1 MVSRLH
7 AEECESFLELDARV
21 AENSSA
27 IRHLQLRSGCAQALQ
42 HAPYYGI
49 LATSRRVK
57 NERPRSSQKEA
68 QSC

>member
-27 IRHLQLRSGCAQALQ
+27 IRHLQLRRGCAKACNTRLTMEFWP
-42 HAPYYGI
+42 HRDA
-49 LATSRRVK
+49 
-57 NERPRSSQKEA
+57 
-68 QSC
+68 